1 MLPSSDFSDIFYPM
15 TAELYYANSRQDELG
30 VPKKTW
36 VFDRIIKCSA
46 ISTSADR
53 STVSAELKNTN
64 AYFELNSD
72 VIFRTNDNIQKKK
85 NGTFMPITEILITNI
100 KDPNGTLVW
109 ETVLNKS
116 VQFEIKSF
124 IPGYE
129 SSHTIKYYRAYV
141 ARSKKQYEVVY

>member
-1 MLPSSDFSDIFYPM
+1 MLPSSNFSDIFYPM
-15 TAELYYANSRQDELG
+15 TAEVYYAQSRQDELG

-36 VFDRIIKCSA
+36 IFDRIVKCSA
-46 ISTSADR
+46 ISTSANK
-53 STVSAELKNTN
+53 SVSGELKQTN
-64 AYFELNSD
+64 SYFELNSD

-85 NGTFMPITEILITNI
+85 NGTFIPITEILITNI
-100 KDPNGTLVW
+100 KDPNKTLVW

-129 SSHTIKYYRAYV
+129 SSHTVKHYRAYI

>member
-1 MLPSSDFSDIFYPM
+1 MLPSSNFSNIFYPM
-15 TAELYYANSRQDELG
+15 TAEVYYAQSRQDDLG

-36 VFDRIIKCSA
+36 IFDRVIKCSV
-46 ISTSADR
+46 ISTAADR
-53 STVSAELKNTN
+53 STLTAELKQTN

-72 VIFRTNDNIQKKK
+72 AIFRTNHNIQKKK

-100 KDPNGTLVW
+100 KDPKGTLVW

-116 VQFEIKSF
+116 VQFEVKSF
-124 IPGYE
+124 ISGYE
-129 SSHTIKYYRAYV
+129 SSHNVKYYRAYI